1 MRESHRSH
9 MAAPTSACSGL
20 ACSPQS
26 DTVRWAQYH
35 TARSFQLQRASLEKH
50 SVVQLLQAQELKNLP
65 AKTAKLTAEPKLR
78 NLNFKSNCRVPIG
91 TFTYKR
97 IECTNAPMTS
107 QAEKAIGTNHN
118 NHHSGTIITLTPT
131 TIECCSSPIDM
142 TRATK
147 RLYSIPPHPLY

>member
-35 TARSFQLQRASLEKH
+35 MARSFQLQRASLEKH

-65 AKTAKLTAEPKLR
+65 AKPTMIECRTKPHLTLELIR
-78 NLNFKSNCRVPIG
+78 QRWNLNPSGLFKKNRKNGKFGEYSAQKQEERDNLEAVRAKIRWLVLFGLVLLFGVCVAFFPHWS
-91 TFTYKR
+91 T
-97 IECTNAPMTS
+97 CTDT
-107 QAEKAIGTNHN
+107 TNF
-118 NHHSGTIITLTPT
+118 
-131 TIECCSSPIDM
+131 
-142 TRATK
+142 
-147 RLYSIPPHPLY
+147 